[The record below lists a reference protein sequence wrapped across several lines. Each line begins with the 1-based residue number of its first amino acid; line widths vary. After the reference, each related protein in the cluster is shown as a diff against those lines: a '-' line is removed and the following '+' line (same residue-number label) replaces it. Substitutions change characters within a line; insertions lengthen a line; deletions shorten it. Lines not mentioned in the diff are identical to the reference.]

1 MGVPCVLSLRMII
14 ISFWL
19 IVFVACYKYDT
30 VYIFR
35 VFVLLFIYSSIC
47 FIYWESRRENL
58 EHHTSVPAILTRSGL
73 GCVESRHGHETF
85 RSIPAG
91 LEGLHQH
98 RKHCQ
103 GEVSWPPRLRC
114 NDTGFSRFLG
124 MPYDLI
130 ISFGHRHDDF
140 PSDSIKSYTL
150 GSQDVRF
157 SKSNQAKR
165 CWTPMS
171 HESHVPSQRS
181 SPAVRLEGFGGK
193 HGYDSS
199 WFIRRRDNFEL
210 NA

>member
-14 ISFWL
+14 ISLWL

-30 VYIFR
+30 VYIYIFR
-35 VFVLLFIYSSIC
+35 VFVLLFIYSSAVWVS
-47 FIYWESRRENL
+47 FIKRAAKR
-58 EHHTSVPAILTRSGL
+58 TSSIIQASLLTRSGL
-73 GCVESRHGHETF
+73 GCVESQHGHETF

-91 LEGLHQH
+91 LEGLHRH

-114 NDTGFSRFLG
+114 NDMGFSRFLG

-130 ISFGHRHDDF
+130 ISFGHRYDDF

-181 SPAVRLEGFGGK
+181 SPAVRLEGFR
-193 HGYDSS
+193 
-199 WFIRRRDNFEL
+199 W
-210 NA
+210 